1 MHVLGLLLSGLLPA
15 AAQPSA
21 LPKAPH
27 FQPGPRFEAVGQGV
41 IPRGVVAAIAQDR
54 AGQLWLGTGDG
65 VVRFDG
71 YRFRP
76 VERDSPDASTRNLGW
91 VSAILPA
98 RDGRVW
104 IGTESAGL
112 VRHDPTDER
121 TATYPMVTGGPSPA
135 ILALAEDPDGA
146 VWVGTGTGLLRFD
159 PSRTSFTA
167 SRLAPE
173 PGGLPDP
180 RVQAL
185 LVDRAGTLWVGTWKG
200 LSRRAQGS
208 DRFDPVLSG
217 VGAGDAPD
225 LAGHTVQALFEAS
238 DGRIWV
244 GTKQGRLVVLDP
256 VTLKGQILGDA
267 AARSADRRGAV
278 VDFVEAPDGQIWVG
292 RETGIDLHALDDGR
306 LLRSL
311 RHDVRKPGGLAA
323 DHVTSLL
330 TDRAGAIWV
339 GGLGGGLQRHDP
351 NNRAIWLREADP
363 AGPFADA
370 DVRSLLVLGDGE
382 VWAAT
387 HRGGVTVM
395 DDGLNVI
402 GALRPPPAAAKG
414 GVSSLVNTMVQAR
427 DGSVWLG
434 GDAMLQQ
441 FSPARRWLR
450 SVPHGGG
457 LTHHLVG
464 GGDGSLWAGTR
475 DGLYRLRP
483 GEAAPVRVLLA
494 DGRPVPGD
502 VFVLAEAAD
511 SSLWVG
517 SVKGLF
523 RIAPG
528 GSTLLPVEA
537 EPGADLRNPA
547 VIGLLIDRAGTLWV
561 DTAVTGLHQ
570 LVAWDGRRARFDAVS
585 ARQGVVNRPFGV
597 NLLEDRRGRIWSQ
610 MHVYDPAGDHLVEL
624 TAADG
629 VGLGTGWFRSYAKT
643 ADGRLLFGGS
653 KGLMVVEPERFDVSA
668 YQPRLIAT
676 DLRVNGQSRPV
687 GTFRDGLQLAS
698 GDRSFGLGFAA
709 LDYSDPGRVRYAY
722 QLRGFDPEWI
732 ATGAELRVASYSNL
746 DPGRYELRV
755 RASNRSG
762 QWSPHELVIGV
773 QVLPAWWQTPW
784 FWLAMVATL
793 ALMAYGVLQFS
804 TRQLRL
810 RQRELALRVQER
822 TADLQAMT
830 EALQQESAALAE
842 ASLTDPLTGL
852 RNRRFLAQH
861 IDADIALALRR
872 HARPAAPGATPGATP
887 GADADLIFFLIDIDQ
902 FKLVND
908 QLGHAAGDAVI
919 RQMRDRLRQVFRD
932 SDYLVRWGG
941 EEFLIVAR
949 DTTRS
954 HAAELAERARAAVA
968 DRPFELDDGAL
979 LAKTCSVGFCC
990 FPLSSAHP
998 GALSWGETVNLAD
1011 SALYMVKRGGRN
1023 GWFGLL
1029 AARNSSADGL
1039 RSNARC
1045 PLEEWHRSGEL
1056 DTTASPARAAGVAD
1070 GEQ

>member
-1 MHVLGLLLSGLLPA
+1 MLVLGLLLSGLLPA
-15 AAQPSA
+15 AAQPYA
-21 LPKAPH
+21 VPKAPH
-27 FQPGPRFEAVGQGV
+27 FQPAPRFDAVGQGA

-76 VERDSPDASTRNLGW
+76 VERDSPDPSARNLGW
-91 VSAILPA
+91 VRAILLA

-104 IGTESAGL
+104 IGTESDGL

-121 TATYPMVTGGPSPA
+121 ITTYPVATGGPSPA
-135 ILALAEDPDGA
+135 ILALAEDRDGA
-146 VWVGTGTGLLRFD
+146 VWVGTGGAGAGLLRFD
-159 PSRTSFTA
+159 PSRASFTA
-167 SRLAPE
+167 SRLSPE
-173 PGGLPDP
+173 SGGLPDP

-185 LVDRAGTLWVGTWKG
+185 LVDRAGTLWVGTWQG
-200 LSRRAQGS
+200 LSRRVQGS
-208 DRFDPVLSG
+208 DRFEPVLSG
-217 VGAGDAPD
+217 VGAGDLPS
-225 LAGHTVQALFEAS
+225 LAGNTVQALFEAS

-256 VTLKGQILGDA
+256 ITLKGQILGKA

-323 DHVTSLL
+323 NHVTSLL
-330 TDRAGAIWV
+330 TDHAGAIWV

-351 NNRAIWLREADP
+351 NNRAIWLRDADP
-363 AGPFADA
+363 ARPLEDA
-370 DVRSLLVLGDGE
+370 DVRSLLVLGHGE

-395 DDGLNVI
+395 DGGLNVI
-402 GALRPPPAAAKG
+402 GGLRPPPAAAAG
-414 GVSSLVNTMVQAR
+414 AALSLVNTMAQAR

-434 GDAMLQQ
+434 GDTMLHQ
-441 FSPARRWLR
+441 FSPARRLLR

-464 GGDGSLWAGTR
+464 GGDGSLWVGTR

-483 GEAAPVRVLLA
+483 GEAAPVRVRLA
-494 DGRPVPGD
+494 DGRPLPGD
-502 VFVLAEAAD
+502 IFVMAEAAD
-511 SSLWVG
+511 ASLWVG

-537 EPGADLRNPA
+537 EAGSDLRNPT
-547 VIGLLIDRAGTLWV
+547 VIGLLIDSAGTLWV
-561 DTAVTGLHQ
+561 DTAVSGLHR
-570 LVAWDGRRARFDAVS
+570 LATWDGRLARFDAVS
-585 ARQGVVNRPFGV
+585 ARKGVVSRPFGV
-597 NLLEDRRGRIWSQ
+597 NLLEDRRGRIWS
-610 MHVYDPAGDHLVEL
+610 HLYVYDPAGDHLVEL

-629 VGLGTGWFRSYAKT
+629 VSLGTGWFGSYAKT

-653 KGLMVVEPERFDVSA
+653 KGLLVVEPERFDVSV
-668 YQPRLIAT
+668 YQPKLIAT
-676 DLRVNGQSRPV
+676 DLRINGRSRPV
-687 GTFRDGLQLAS
+687 GTFRDGLQLAP

-755 RASNRSG
+755 RATNRSG

-773 QVLPAWWQTPW
+773 QVLPAWWQTAW
-784 FWLAMVATL
+784 FWLAMVAAL
-793 ALMAYGVLQFS
+793 ALMGYGVLQFS
-804 TRQLRL
+804 TRQSRL

-830 EALQQESAALAE
+830 AALQQESAAVAE

-872 HARPAAPGATPGATP
+872 HDKSATPGATST
-887 GADADLIFFLIDIDQ
+887 ADADLIFFLIDIDQ
-902 FKLVND
+902 FKQVND

-949 DTTRS
+949 GTTRS
-954 HAAELAERARAAVA
+954 HAAELAERARAAVG

-998 GALSWGETVNLAD
+998 GALSWGDTVNLAD
-1011 SALYMVKRGGRN
+1011 SALYSVKRGGRN

-1029 AARNSSADGL
+1029 AARNSSPDGL
-1039 RSNARC
+1039 RSNARW

-1056 DTTASPARAAGVAD
+1056 DTAASAAHAARAAD